1 MARPCKF
8 ISASLPLCAVIRP
21 TSTEKGGAVAAATG
35 LTNSG
40 LFNGQSVAFFKALLG
55 LAHEADEASA
65 DARGFGDD

>member
-21 TSTEKGGAVAAATG
+21 TSTAKGGAVAAATG

-40 LFNGQSVAFFKALLG
+40 LFSGQSNAFFKALFA
-55 LAHEADEASA
+55 LALEADEATR
-65 DARGFGDD
+65 DFGDD